1 MSDQTFSKVAEK
13 LNALSPVLDALRHGM
28 GDDLV
33 AVVLFGSQARGEADP
48 QSDWDLLV
56 IACNLP
62 PKALA
67 RHFYLK
73 SMLPADWRARISLLA
88 KTPQEFESRL
98 PPLYLDIA
106 LDGIVLFDREEYMT
120 RRLEWIRQ
128 QIQRHHLQRL
138 RFDRD
143 LMWYGASPISAP
155 GWEGFA

>member
-1 MSDQTFSKVAEK
+1 MSPSTETLSA
-13 LNALSPVLDALRHGM
+13 ALSPVIEALRTGL
-28 GDDLV
+28 DDSLV
-33 AVVLFGSQARGEADP
+33 AVVLFGSWARGEAGP
-48 QSDWDLLV
+48 ESDWDLLV
-56 IACNLP
+56 IACKLP

-88 KTPQEFESRL
+88 KTPQEFESRF

-143 LMWYGASPISAP
+143 LMWHGASPISTP

>member
-1 MSDQTFSKVAEK
+1 MSPSEE
-13 LNALSPVLDALRHGM
+13 ALLARLAPVLEALRNGL
-28 GDDLV
+28 GDDLL

-62 PKALA
+62 SKTLA

-73 SMLPADWRARISLLA
+73 TMLPAAWRARISLLT

-106 LDGIVLFDREEYMT
+106 LDGIVLFDRQEYIT

-138 RFDRD
+138 RLDRD
-143 LMWYGASPISAP
+143 LMWHGASPISTL